1 VDDAGRPQRFLYSGG
16 QKAAANGD
24 PGVAAGEEERRE
36 DDPRDGCAMTLS
48 GDPAARSRARGR
60 WITLSERLQT
70 VSPESFV
77 KGVIAAI
84 VVGAGVWLAVASWP
98 ALAPFLAGAVIAYA
112 VLPVA
117 NRLDR
122 YMPRVLAAL
131 LAELVAVAI
140 LGGVLVIVVPPVLGG
155 LVEIALRLPTGDQIR
170 TELASLQAQLGELP
184 EPLRTIVTAVVTES
198 LTNLQGALDGFV
210 DKAAAVVSSQILG
223 IFNTLSFVLGL
234 LVIPAWI
241 LTLVSDERAIK
252 RHVAGLLPPVLRPDA
267 IALASIADRVFGTF
281 LRVRVALALVTGV
294 VVWGAL
300 ELTNAAGLTEVRYT
314 ATAGTLLGFLQLIPE
329 LGYFLGF
336 LVILLS
342 IPVSGPASALVV
354 VVVYIVAVKLADS
367 VMGSRVARGVLDVHP
382 GLLIPAIVVLSQFG
396 AIWLIAAAP
405 LIALVRDLVR
415 YAYGRLGDP
424 PLPAGILPGRPVRM
438 SNAPPAPVP
447 SVYRSASGR
456 GAAPAV
462 AGTNASVPPALA
474 ASARPPRALPI
485 PADAGWRP
493 GA

>member
-1 VDDAGRPQRFLYSGG
+1 
-16 QKAAANGD
+16 
-24 PGVAAGEEERRE
+24 
-36 DDPRDGCAMTLS
+36 MTLS
-48 GDPAARSRARGR
+48 RDPAARTRARGR
-60 WITLSERLQT
+60 WTTLAERLQT
-70 VSPESFV
+70 VSPESVV
-77 KGVIAAI
+77 KGVIAAG
-84 VVGAGVWLAVASWP
+84 VVGAGIWLSIASWP

-112 VLPVA
+112 VLPIA

-122 YMPRVLAAL
+122 IMPRVLAAL

-140 LGGVLVIVVPPVLGG
+140 LVGVLLIVVPPVLGG
-155 LVEIALRLPTGDQIR
+155 LVQVALKLPSGDQIQAQ
-170 TELASLQAQLGELP
+170 LASLQAQLGELP
-184 EPLRTIVTAVVTES
+184 EPLRSIVTAVVTES

-210 DKAAAVVSSQILG
+210 DSAASVVSSQILG
-223 IFNTLSFVLGL
+223 VFNTLSFVLGL

-252 RHVAGLLPPVLRPDA
+252 RHVASLLPPVMRPDA

-281 LRVRVALALVTGV
+281 LRVRVVLAIVSGLI
-294 VVWGAL
+294 VWGGL
-300 ELTNAAGLTEVRYT
+300 ELTNAIGLTDVRYT

-336 LVILLS
+336 FPILLF
-342 IPVSGPASALVV
+342 IPVSGPGAAAAALVV
-354 VVVYIVAVKLADS
+354 YVIAVKIADS
-367 VMGSRVARGVLDVHP
+367 VMGTRVARGVLDVHP

-424 PLPAGILPGRPVRM
+424 PLPAGVLPGRPVRR
-438 SNAPPAPVP
+438 SAPAAPVP
-447 SVYRSASGR
+447 SVYRSATGR
-456 GAAPAV
+456 AAVPVVAGANASAAPTLA
-462 AGTNASVPPALA
+462 ATARPRPAL
-474 ASARPPRALPI
+474 PTT
-485 PADAGWRP
+485 ADASWRP